1 MKVREYNFTSEVDLN
16 EWLKASRTLGE
27 DYISRGKTEI
37 GLSIIQIAS
46 KLAIQVIDANE
57 FNKPLL
63 CPSCKRLYTNAIEK
77 EAIRFM
83 GECLGCDHVRGEML
97 ADTSAYDDRFPPEES
112 EAN

>member
-1 MKVREYNFTSEVDLN
+1 MYNKDNMKVREYNFTSEVDLN

-46 KLAIQVIDANE
+46 KLAIQVIDANG

-63 CPSCKRLYTNAIEK
+63 CPTCKRLYTNTIEK
-77 EAIRFM
+77 EAIRFQN
-83 GECLGCDHVRGEML
+83 ECLGCDHIR
-97 ADTSAYDDRFPPEES
+97 A
-112 EAN
+112 EAQLETYLDL